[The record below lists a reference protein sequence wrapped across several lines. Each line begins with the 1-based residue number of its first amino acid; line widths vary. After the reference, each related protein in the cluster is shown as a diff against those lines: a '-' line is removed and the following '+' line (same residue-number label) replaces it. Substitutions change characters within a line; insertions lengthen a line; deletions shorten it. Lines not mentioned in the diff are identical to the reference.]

1 LFKIDIYVVL
11 MSRFFFFFLQLQEK
25 VEEDRYMRAQETAW
39 KEKLRALK
47 DQEEHEREGDH
58 YHAVVEP
65 VMGDVAKML
74 EGTGDKVSKEGLE
87 VLAKWK
93 LDL

>member
-1 LFKIDIYVVL
+1 
-11 MSRFFFFFLQLQEK
+11 
-25 VEEDRYMRAQETAW
+25 MRAQEEAW

-47 DQEEHEREGDH
+47 AQEEHKREEALH
-58 YHAVVEP
+58 VEVVDP
-65 VMGDVAKML
+65 VMEDIAKML
-74 EGTGDKVSKEGLE
+74 EASGDKVSKEGLE

>member
-1 LFKIDIYVVL
+1 
-11 MSRFFFFFLQLQEK
+11 
-25 VEEDRYMRAQETAW
+25 MRAQETAW

-47 DQEEHEREGDH
+47 EQEEHERVDTH
-58 YHAVVEP
+58 YQDVMEP

-74 EGTGDKVSKEGLE
+74 ERSGDKVSKEGLE